1 MHAYDEFNTMHE
13 LIELG
18 TYITSTA
25 LLNAVD
31 RYNLASNPGR
41 LE

>member
-13 LIELG
+13 LSELR

-25 LLNAVD
+25 LLNAVG
-31 RYNLASNPGR
+31 RYNLASNPDR
-41 LE
+41 LK